1 MPEYRR
7 FVAYFYEYINGKKQK
22 NAGFAKVE
30 LRNGMWRILFRLTTE
45 FQPEPPI
52 AVYGFVR
59 EQGYLLGLP
68 FGVMRPGR
76 EIAEEWAYRS
86 EHTFGTGKYRF
97 ADLAGIRIQSG
108 DDRCFITV
116 WDDEGLNLEKFVLE
130 IPKEA
135 EVAAENAAEKVKRE
149 TTERKVMEKAGNESE
164 GTGREKAEENVS
176 EGAEIEKTEENAAE
190 RAGREKAE
198 EKMTEGEQR
207 REAEIKAAEV
217 PKEKMADDTAEVPES
232 KVTDET
238 VKVSESKVA
247 DDTTDVSEKSVTE
260 TTGVKEMEIKAQKI
274 PENHKND
281 ICADIFQ
288 KRQHFQPFS
297 DDEMKECVQILPCD
311 IVRLQQDN
319 WQVGRSSFLQ
329 HGFYQYRHLLMG
341 RTADGTYIL
350 GVPGIRSQQESY
362 MAQMFGF
369 DRFKTAKMCECGRA
383 FGYWCRKLER

>member
-52 AVYGFVR
+52 TVYGFVR
-59 EQGYLLGLP
+59 EKGYLLGLP

-76 EIAEEWAYRS
+76 EIAEEWAYRA

-108 DDRCFITV
+108 DDRCFVTV
-116 WDDEGLNLEKFVLE
+116 WDDEGLDLEKFVLE

-135 EVAAENAAEKVKRE
+135 GAAADNA
-149 TTERKVMEKAGNESE
+149 S
-164 GTGREKAEENVS
+164 
-176 EGAEIEKTEENAAE
+176 E
-190 RAGREKAE
+190 RAESEKAE
-198 EKMTEGEQR
+198 EKNALE
-207 REAEIKAAEV
+207 EAEIEAEIEAAEV
-217 PKEKMADDTAEVPES
+217 PKEKMTEKAANMPAEKAADDIVEGPGRKEAENAVNISEQKGTDDTANAVEKKTIEETAKEVEE
-232 KVTDET
+232 KVTE
-238 VKVSESKVA
+238 ESLIKGKLL
-247 DDTTDVSEKSVTE
+247 E
-260 TTGVKEMEIKAQKI
+260 EMEIEAQKI
-274 PENHKND
+274 QTSPGTD
-281 ICADIFQ
+281 ICDDIFQ
-288 KRQHFQPFS
+288 KRRRFQPFS

-311 IVRLQQDN
+311 IVRLQQEN

>member
-1 MPEYRR
+1 MPEYKR

-59 EQGYLLGLP
+59 EKGYLLGLP

-76 EIAEEWAYRS
+76 EIAEEWAYRA

-108 DDRCFITV
+108 DDRCFVTV

-135 EVAAENAAEKVKRE
+135 EVLERKEAGNAVKMPERKERENAVKMPEQKVADGIVE
-149 TTERKVMEKAGNESE
+149 VPER
-164 GTGREKAEENVS
+164 
-176 EGAEIEKTEENAAE
+176 
-190 RAGREKAE
+190 
-198 EKMTEGEQR
+198 
-207 REAEIKAAEV
+207 KAAEDAANM
-217 PKEKMADDTAEVPES
+217 PEQKETDDTAEVLENMEGTLEQAAGEVMS
-232 KVTDET
+232 KQDIKENEIEDDEIKGEIEGYIKGYIKEEIQEKKMEE
-238 VKVSESKVA
+238 VKM
-247 DDTTDVSEKSVTE
+247 TE
-260 TTGVKEMEIKAQKI
+260 TANVKEMEIEAQKI
-274 PENHKND
+274 PENHRTN
-281 ICADIFQ
+281 ICEDIFQ

-311 IVRLQQDN
+311 IVRLQQDD

-383 FGYWCRKLER
+383 FGYWCRKLERR